1 MKTHLLFLA
10 LLAASVTASA
20 QTIKLAVTPADA
32 EIFVNSAPGSKVKNT
47 PSDGAI
53 AYKVGYATQG
63 KTGEDLAKEG
73 KSDYTFKLV
82 KKAAKLPTGTTT
94 QKIEFTK
101 LVDRTGKLNTPTV
114 SYGWYGTYQGI
125 NLSDPKFAKGISEQ
139 LSGNGYKIVGT
150 NAVFSS
156 KSDVPELALAG
167 EVTWFTKETRGSG
180 FQVSVIVSWS
190 LYDVDDENVV
200 LEVSTAGYSDSK
212 KGFNDELL
220 AALKDATSGLMTE
233 PKFAE
238 IALQKNDSKNA
249 ASKEEALALGSVA
262 KKSYNSYGDMVKN
275 VVNSCLTI
283 KTNFGHGSGFLIS
296 DKGYILTNNHVISGA
311 DKISVVFDNGFS
323 FDATL
328 VRKDADRDIALLK
341 ISGSGFKAL
350 PLNTKSD
357 AAETGAEV
365 AAVGTPAKVELGQ
378 TVTKGIISGTR
389 EIEGKN
395 YIQTDVA
402 VNSGNSGGPLIN
414 ASGEVI
420 GVVVSKIF
428 GKNVEGLAFA
438 IPISEAVS
446 KLNIKFE

>member
-1 MKTHLLFLA
+1 MKTHFMFLA
-10 LLAASVTASA
+10 LLVSASVTA
-20 QTIKLAVTPADA
+20 QTIKLNVTPADA
-32 EIFVNSAPGSKVKNT
+32 EIFVNSAPGSKVKTT
-47 PSDGAI
+47 PSDGAV
-53 AYKVGYATQG
+53 AYKPGYATQG
-63 KTGEDLAKEG
+63 KTGEDIAKEA
-73 KSDYTFKLV
+73 KSEYTFKLV
-82 KKAAKLPTGTTT
+82 KKAGKLPTGSVT

-101 LVDRTGKLNTPTV
+101 LVDRTGRLNTPTV

-125 NLSDPKFAKGISEQ
+125 DLSDPKFGKAIADQ
-139 LSGNGYKIVGT
+139 LTTNGYKIVGT
-150 NAVFSS
+150 NSVFSS

-180 FQVSVIVSWS
+180 FQVSVIVNWS
-190 LYDVDDENVV
+190 LYDVNDENVV

-212 KGFNDELL
+212 KGFNDELM
-220 AALKDATSGLMTE
+220 AALKDATAGLLTE

-238 IALQKNDSKNA
+238 IALQKGDSKS
-249 ASKEEALALGSVA
+249 ASKEEALGLSTVA
-262 KKSYNSYGDMVKN
+262 KKTYNSYGDMVKN

-296 DKGYILTNNHVISGA
+296 DKGYIVTNNHVISGA
-311 DKISVVFDNGFS
+311 DKITVVFDNGFS

-328 VRKDADRDIALLK
+328 VRKDADRDVALLK

-350 PLNTKSD
+350 PVNTKGEV
-357 AAETGAEV
+357 ETGAEV

-378 TVTKGIISGTR
+378 TVTKGIISGSR
-389 EIEGKN
+389 EIEGKT

-438 IPISEAVS
+438 IPISEVVS